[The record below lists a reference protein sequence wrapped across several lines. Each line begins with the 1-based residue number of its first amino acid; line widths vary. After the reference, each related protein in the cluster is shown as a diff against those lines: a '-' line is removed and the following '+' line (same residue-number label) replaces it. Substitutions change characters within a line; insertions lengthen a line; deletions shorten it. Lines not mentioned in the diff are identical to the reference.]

1 MAEPEKITQNVVEGL
16 SSLLQK
22 ILSSGLV
29 LNGGLKIN
37 QLSVTTVDKAKEMGL
52 VSQGSQADDQSSQE
66 QDDTS
71 QEKESKEGSEKKSKS
86 GQEQQQNAQGQV
98 SREEFENLMEE
109 IKYMRTLLQDSDGSS
124 SGQKGKS
131 QGKQ

>member
-1 MAEPEKITQNVVEGL
+1 MAESEKITQNVVEGL

-71 QEKESKEGSEKKSKS
+71 QEKESKEGSEKKSES